1 MQKKKRDFPFSPLE
15 AILLAILVLII
26 YVGSFRL
33 LLRPINKSMLSTQLA
48 CLMVI
53 GFDVIWCIA
62 MKLWPLKNIRIK
74 IVLSLLVLTVSAS
87 VLSCFIFLESLSPM

>member
-1 MQKKKRDFPFSPLE
+1 MQKKKRSFPFSPLE

-26 YVGSFRL
+26 YVGSFKML
-33 LLRPINKSMLSTQLA
+33 FRPINKSMLSTQSA

-62 MKLWPLKNIRIK
+62 MKMWPLKNIRIK
-74 IVLSLLVLTVSAS
+74 IVLSILVFTLSAS
-87 VLSCFIFLESLSPM
+87 VVSCFMFLESLGSM